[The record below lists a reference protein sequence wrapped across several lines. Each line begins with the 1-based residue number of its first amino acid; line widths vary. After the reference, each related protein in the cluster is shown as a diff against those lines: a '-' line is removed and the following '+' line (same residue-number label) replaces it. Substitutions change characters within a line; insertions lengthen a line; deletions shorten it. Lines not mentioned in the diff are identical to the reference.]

1 MESLERYLNSFGT
14 MADLG
19 SIQVKANATLD
30 VEIFVASV

>member
-1 MESLERYLNSFGT
+1 MLAEADTDPSFGT

-30 VEIFVASV
+30 VEIFVASI